1 MRRYYTE
8 IFEKIIIATVQWISA
23 QVRI

>member
-1 MRRYYTE
+1 MSRYYTE
-8 IFEKIIIATVQWISA
+8 ILEKIIIATVQWISA

>member
-1 MRRYYTE
+1 MIRYYTE
-8 IFEKIIIATVQWISA
+8 ILEKIIIATVQWISA